1 MTSGSSPEELHGKI
15 VRRDMERGWNAG
27 DVDVFDES
35 IHPDA
40 VAHDPARGEFRG
52 REAVKAMVL
61 GLRETFPDL
70 QITAEDL
77 IAAGDKV
84 VLRWRATGTQA
95 SPPGAGR
102 RVEFTGVT
110 IDRFSEGRIAESW
123 FQWDSAGLMRQLAG
137 DDSA

>member
-1 MTSGSSPEELHGKI
+1 
-15 VRRDMERGWNAG
+15 MERGWNAG
-27 DVDVFDES
+27 DVAIFDES
-35 IHPDA
+35 VHADA

-61 GLRETFPDL
+61 GIREMFPDL
-70 QITAEDL
+70 RLVEEDL

-95 SPPGAGR
+95 ARVTGAEGGER

-110 IDRFSEGRIAESW
+110 IDRFSDGRIAESW
-123 FQWDSAGLMRQLAG
+123 FQWDSAGLMRQLTG
-137 DDSA
+137 DASD